1 METQSQKRGR
11 GRPPKTGP
19 LKQAT
24 SFRLSV
30 PARRLIEALAEETGL
45 SQASVVEIALR
56 DMAKRRGVKAPEEV
70 AA

>member
-1 METQSQKRGR
+1 MEIQNPKR
-11 GRPPKTGP
+11 GRPPKIGP

-30 PARRLIEALAEETGL
+30 AARGLIVALSEDSGL

-56 DMAKRRGVKAPEEV
+56 DMAKKRGVKVPNE
-70 AA
+70 